1 MNQELMI
8 SPEVSQLLQ
17 EQQGDEAQAFGGSL
31 MPSAKN
37 ALKIGGRLIRTAANP
52 LTYINS
58 LTGGTAVETG
68 KSGFE
73 GKGYSKDSKGQRIVT
88 SHEKRLDNLV
98 DWGEGGLMTTQR
110 GKSQP
115 LVFFH
120 ASPNFQGNE
129 FKMELSQA
137 RDSGWLSQGGYVTT
151 RHDVQTLDQ
160 YTRWLGKEGEAPEV
174 LPLFI
179 KMNKPLTL
187 TRSIDEVGWDA
198 YRIPHEDR
206 NLIQNK
212 LINMRMDF
220 ENITDPE
227 EIAEF
232 RMSEM
237 DNLDSIEYFKPEHIE
252 TYLEGSGYTS
262 KDMTVTE
269 FLQQA
274 DLGYDGVIL
283 REPGNPDDIPE
294 GVIFD
299 PKQAKSVFNRGFFN
313 KATNDL
319 LSKAQEKDPQ
329 IYS

>member
-8 SPEVSQLLQ
+8 SPEIRELMAESAA
-17 EQQGDEAQAFGGSL
+17 DEAQSFGKSL
-31 MPSAKN
+31 VPHAKN
-37 ALKIGGRLIRTAANP
+37 ALKIGGRAIKTAANP

-58 LTGGTAVETG
+58 LTGGTSVSTG
-68 KSGFE
+68 FSGFE
-73 GKGYSKDSKGQRIVT
+73 AEGYSKDSKGRRLVT
-88 SHEKRLDNLV
+88 SHEKRLRNLV
-98 DWGEGGLMTTQR
+98 HWGEGGLMTTQK
-110 GKSQP
+110 GVKQP

-120 ASPNFQGNE
+120 ASPKYQGNE

-151 RHDVQTLDQ
+151 RSDMQSLDQ
-160 YTRWLGKEGEAPEV
+160 YTRWLGKQGEAPEV

-179 KMNKPLTL
+179 KMKKPLTL
-187 TRSIDEVGWDA
+187 TRNIDEVGWGA
-198 YRIPHEDR
+198 YKIPDVDRI
-206 NLIQNK
+206 LIQNK

-227 EIAEF
+227 EMAEF
-232 RMSEM
+232 RMNQM
-237 DNLDSIEYFKPEHIE
+237 DNLNSIEYFKPEHIE
-252 TYLEGSGYTS
+252 TYLEGSGYTP
-262 KDMTVTE
+262 KDMAVTE
-269 FLQQA
+269 FLQSSGL
-274 DLGYDGVIL
+274 DYDGVLL
-283 REPGNPDDIPE
+283 REPDNPDDIPE
-294 GVIFD
+294 AVIFN

>member
-1 MNQELMI
+1 MNKELTI
-8 SPEVSQLLQ
+8 SPEVAQLLQ
-17 EQQGDEAQAFGGSL
+17 EQQGDEAQSL
-31 MPSAKN
+31 GKSLVPHAKN
-37 ALKIGGRLIRTAANP
+37 ALKIGGRAIKTAANP

-68 KSGFE
+68 ESGFE
-73 GKGYSKDSKGQRIVT
+73 GGAYSKDSKGRRLVT
-88 SHEKRLDNLV
+88 SHEKRLSNLV
-98 DWGEGGLMTTQR
+98 HWGEGGLMTTQT
-110 GKSQP
+110 GKAQP

-129 FKMELSQA
+129 FRMEKSQA
-137 RDSGWLSQGGYVTT
+137 RDSGWLGQGGYVTT
-151 RHDVQTLDQ
+151 RHDIQTLDQ

-187 TRSIDEVGWDA
+187 SRSIDEVGWEA

-237 DNLDSIEYFKPEHIE
+237 NNLDSIEYFKPEHIE
-252 TYLEGSGYTS
+252 NYLEGSGYTS

-269 FLQQA
+269 FLQQK

>member
-8 SPEVSQLLQ
+8 SPEIRELMAESAA
-17 EQQGDEAQAFGGSL
+17 DEAQSFGKSL
-31 MPSAKN
+31 VPHAKN
-37 ALKIGGRLIRTAANP
+37 ALKIGGRAIKTAANP

-58 LTGGTAVETG
+58 LPGGTSVSTG
-68 KSGFE
+68 FSGFE
-73 GKGYSKDSKGQRIVT
+73 AEGYSKDSKGRRLVT
-88 SHEKRLDNLV
+88 SHEKRLRNLV
-98 DWGEGGLMTTQR
+98 HWGEGGLMTTQK
-110 GKSQP
+110 GVKQP

-120 ASPNFQGNE
+120 ASPKFQGNE

-151 RHDVQTLDQ
+151 RSDMQSLDQ
-160 YTRWLGKEGEAPEV
+160 YTRWLGKQGEAPEV

-179 KMNKPLTL
+179 KMKKPLTL
-187 TRSIDEVGWDA
+187 TRNIDEVGWGA
-198 YRIPHEDR
+198 YKIPDVDRI
-206 NLIQNK
+206 LIQNK

-227 EIAEF
+227 EMAEF
-232 RMSEM
+232 RMNQM
-237 DNLDSIEYFKPEHIE
+237 DNLNSIEYFKPEHIE
-252 TYLEGSGYTS
+252 TYLEGSGYTP
-262 KDMTVTE
+262 KDMSVTE
-269 FLQQA
+269 FLQSSGL
-274 DLGYDGVIL
+274 DYDGVLL
-283 REPGNPDDIPE
+283 REPDNPDDIPE
-294 GVIFD
+294 AVIFN